1 MHRASHERCIIENE
15 KVKFLLPQFYFELK
29 ILSNV
34 VEKLKIGMLKTLFT
48 CYIATSLILFDLFII
63 DQTADI

>member
-15 KVKFLLPQFYFELK
+15 KVKFLPQFYFELK

-34 VEKLKIGMLKTLFT
+34 VEKLKI
-48 CYIATSLILFDLFII
+48 
-63 DQTADI
+63 

>member
-34 VEKLKIGMLKTLFT
+34 VEKLKI
-48 CYIATSLILFDLFII
+48 
-63 DQTADI
+63 

>member
-15 KVKFLLPQFYFELK
+15 KVKFLLHVPQFYFELK

-34 VEKLKIGMLKTLFT
+34 VEKLKI
-48 CYIATSLILFDLFII
+48 
-63 DQTADI
+63 